1 MDSFYI
7 FVYTIVIHGFF
18 HKVLYFK
25 KYPKMVNI
33 NLVNLDMSSWLGN
46 QFGPSCCFDWQS
58 DKLFN

>member
-33 NLVNLDMSSWLGN
+33 NLVNLDMSS
-46 QFGPSCCFDWQS
+46 
-58 DKLFN
+58 